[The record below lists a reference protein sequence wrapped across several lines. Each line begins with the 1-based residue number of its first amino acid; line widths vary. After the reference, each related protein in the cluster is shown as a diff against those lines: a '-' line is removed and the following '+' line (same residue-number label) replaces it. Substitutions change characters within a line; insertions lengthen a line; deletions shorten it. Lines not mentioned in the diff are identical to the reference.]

1 MMEITGKPWLLNAS
15 NTWLQVYA
23 LLACMFLVACN
34 LTANNNAHLTARQ
47 VPPVYLAANNPNFNT
62 HQDTLYTDNQLFSG
76 YVYQL
81 FPNGDTEFVK
91 GFINGLEEGIQKSW
105 HNNGQLAERRFYT
118 GGKKQGVQQSWWP
131 NGRQRFSYTA
141 TKDEYNGELK
151 EWDEKGMLYIDFNYT
166 NGQEEGSEKMW
177 WPDGSIRANYVIHN
191 GKRYGLLGMK
201 LCANPID
208 SVKNMDRER

>member
-1 MMEITGKPWLLNAS
+1 M
-15 NTWLQVYA
+15 
-23 LLACMFLVACN
+23 
-34 LTANNNAHLTARQ
+34 
-47 VPPVYLAANNPNFNT
+47 
-62 HQDTLYTDNQLFSG
+62 
-76 YVYQL
+76 
-81 FPNGDTEFVK
+81 
-91 GFINGLEEGIQKSW
+91 EEGIQKSW